1 MRYDI
6 HKKQIKKVLDI
17 ALHCFYQVPFFMQ
30 YHISVDSLS
39 LVWYL

>member
-17 ALHCFYQVPFFMQ
+17 ALHCFYRDRFKFCVN
-30 YHISVDSLS
+30 VKN
-39 LVWYL
+39 

>member
-30 YHISVDSLS
+30 YRAREIISVNSTL
-39 LVWYL
+39 